1 MVNIYV
7 EYRVFD
13 FGFQVQFH
21 MKLLVLERQTK
32 RWQAKKALMTDAKT
46 GWKKLSKW
54 ISSPYAARF
63 AAHKLKWN
71 ERKQNRSRE
80 FSNQAWTFKRYVCV
94 LVVRVRIMN
103 YSRIIVRVSL
113 VGEKFSNQKPMWYQ
127 KIGML
132 NLLDRLIWHLKREC
146 ERIRRKYAV
155 DVLKTFVVE
164 TTTRQLI
171 FLSLIQSQNEL
182 NEYSNQNQGWFFDM
196 K

>member
-1 MVNIYV
+1 MLYARYDDG
-7 EYRVFD
+7 EYICGISRIWFR
-13 FGFQVQFH
+13 FPSTISH
-21 MKLLVLERQTK
+21 EITCPRK
-32 RWQAKKALMTDAKT
+32 ANKKMTGKKSSHDRCQN
-46 GWKKLSKW
+46 WMEKLSKW

-80 FSNQAWTFKRYVCV
+80 FSNQAWTFERNVCV

-171 FLSLIQSQNEL
+171 F
-182 NEYSNQNQGWFFDM
+182 F
-196 K
+196 